1 MQRKNETNI
10 QPTSKHVWSFIKDY
24 YIVWTAVFLWV
35 TKARNPEWVISR
47 PILLARLADQNTG
60 YDLFSRLAEQAMNK
74 PCINSISCPETNR
87 ILNRPI
93 RTMQRFITNNTNWR
107 VGRNCVKTANDC
119 TYTVCSAVFSQ
130 QEEPTVDTQL

>member
-1 MQRKNETNI
+1 MERKNETNI

-60 YDLFSRLAEQAMNK
+60 YDLFSRLAEQSM
-74 PCINSISCPETNR
+74 
-87 ILNRPI
+87 
-93 RTMQRFITNNTNWR
+93 
-107 VGRNCVKTANDC
+107 
-119 TYTVCSAVFSQ
+119 Y
-130 QEEPTVDTQL
+130 